1 VRYIY
6 NTKRRDGNNNL
17 RNIVS
22 PERCILHI
30 HVPDAGRLLHV
41 FIKRQFAIGINV
53 RENRWVIPE

>member
-1 VRYIY
+1 MGTTI
-6 NTKRRDGNNNL
+6 

-22 PERCILHI
+22 PERCILYI